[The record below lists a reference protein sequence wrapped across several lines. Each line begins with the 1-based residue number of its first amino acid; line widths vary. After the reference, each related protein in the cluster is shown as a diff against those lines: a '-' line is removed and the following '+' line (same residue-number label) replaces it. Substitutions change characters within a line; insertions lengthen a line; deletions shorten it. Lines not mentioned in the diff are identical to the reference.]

1 MRIDRVSEKGT
12 FDIVIL
18 QGGKVMKKKLVVIL
32 SLLLMAGVVSNAAG
46 MEIGVGGF
54 VGVNIPV
61 VQDDASTRSL
71 LGLKARLQ
79 LIPALG
85 IEPFFTRLNQG
96 DTSIEVGGKDM
107 SRDGGSISSFGLNL
121 ILGSMSS
128 EMGAHF
134 HVAAGI
140 GSYTIKREGVPNE
153 SRLGYN
159 LGPGIEIGLR
169 HGLSVEVS
177 SKFHI
182 ITLEGGGSR
191 KNIGISGGI
200 NYYFGLGTP

>member
-1 MRIDRVSEKGT
+1 
-12 FDIVIL
+12 
-18 QGGKVMKKKLVVIL
+18 MKKKLFAVF
-32 SLLLMAGVVSNAAG
+32 SLLLMGGVVANARS

-54 VGVNIPV
+54 GGMNIPV
-61 VQDDASTRSL
+61 VQDDASTSSL
-71 LGLKARLQ
+71 LGLKARMQ

-85 IEPFFTRLNQG
+85 IESFFTRLNQG

-121 ILGSMSS
+121 ILGSISS
-128 EMGAHF
+128 DLGAHF

-140 GSYTIKREGVPNE
+140 GSYSIKREGIPNE

-159 LGPGIEIGLR
+159 LGPEVEIGLR

-191 KNIGISGGI
+191 KNIGISGGV
-200 NYYFGLGTP
+200 NYYFGLGIP